1 MESDA
6 LVKGRAVAVAVSR
19 HGTLLPV
26 SDDTIEYIVSLWT
39 DSFQSLYA
47 HPRAM
52 WLSGVESMLRAM
64 FPQSSS
70 ADRKLTARH
79 YAPFPLALGP
89 DVP

>member
-1 MESDA
+1 M
-6 LVKGRAVAVAVSR
+6 SR
-19 HGTLLPV
+19 HGTLLPIPEG
-26 SDDTIEYIVSLWT
+26 SELGQGIAWMIEAWP
-39 DSFQSLYA
+39 DSQRWPYRS
-47 HPRAM
+47 R
-52 WLSGVESMLRAM
+52 WLSELETRLSFA